1 MQAPLGARPT
11 TRMPANEFL
20 RTRSLWYGDSAR
32 LWHNSFMNDF
42 SQRAHDIIE
51 AGRVLY
57 LMGLVPATSGN
68 FSARL
73 ADGNI
78 AITVSGKH
86 KGKLTEAD
94 IMVVDGEGQPL
105 DARQPSA
112 ETGLHSQLYRHFPE
126 AGAILHPHSMNAILL
141 ARKQGN
147 DFVTLANYEL
157 LKAFEGIRTHATTL
171 QVPVFDNDQD
181 IPRLAARVQQ
191 YLDSNEKVH
200 GYIIDGHGLYT
211 WGRSMADTLRHVE
224 AFEYLFACELKSGG

>member
-1 MQAPLGARPT
+1 MRPETCCLLYGAGT
-11 TRMPANEFL
+11 
-20 RTRSLWYGDSAR
+20 R
-32 LWHNSFMNDF
+32 LWHNLAMNDF
-42 SQRAHDIIE
+42 SQRAHEIIE

-57 LMGLVPATSGN
+57 QMGLVPATSGN

-94 IMVVDGEGQPL
+94 IMVVDAQGKPL

-112 ETGLHSQLYRHFPE
+112 ETVLHTQIYAHFPG
-126 AGAILHPHSMNAILL
+126 ARAILHPHSMNAVLL
-141 ARKQGN
+141 ARQRN
-147 DFVTLANYEL
+147 EFVTLTNYEL
-157 LKAFEGIRTHATTL
+157 LKAFDGIKTHATSI

-181 IPRLAARVQQ
+181 IPRLASRVQQ
-191 YLDSNEKVH
+191 YLDDAKQVY